1 MKRPMIDARSTTTL
15 AAAAALILLAGCSGG
30 GKAGAPPAV
39 PVTAAKAAR
48 KDVPQLLSAIGS
60 VEPYT
65 TVGVKAQVGGELQR
79 VHFQEGQDVKR
90 GDPLFTIDPR
100 PYQAALRQA
109 EANLARDKAQ
119 AQSAKA
125 NASRYAELV
134 KKDYVTRQDY
144 DNAVAQAESLQASV
158 KADEAAA
165 DNARLNLGYCTI
177 RAPMDCRTSNLLV
190 QQGNLIKANDV
201 PLVVLNQI
209 TPIFAAFSVPEQ
221 MLGDVQ
227 RAMASGK
234 VPVTAQPEE
243 GAAAAGELALV
254 NNQVDSST
262 GMVLLKA
269 AFPNAGKVLWPGQF
283 VNVTVTLSTLKDAI
297 VVPPQAVQPGQKGD
311 YVFVV
316 GKDMAVEMRPVKTG
330 QKNLAGAVI
339 LSGLQ
344 PDETVVTD
352 GQLRLFPGAK
362 VEIKDSLE
370 TSSGSKGQDSK
381 HE

>member
-1 MKRPMIDARSTTTL
+1 MKRPKIKARLLATL
-15 AAAAALILLAGCSGG
+15 AVTTALILLAGCSGG
-30 GKAGAPPAV
+30 KKGAAPPVV
-39 PVTAAKAAR
+39 PVTAAQAQR
-48 KDVPQLLSAIGS
+48 KDVPQILSAIGS

-65 TVGVKAQVGGELQR
+65 SVGVKAQVGGELQR
-79 VHFQEGQDVKR
+79 VHFQEGQDVRK

-119 AQSAKA
+119 AQSAEA
-125 NASRYAELV
+125 NANRFAELV

-144 DNAVAQAESLQASV
+144 DNAVAQAESLKASV

-165 DNARLNLGYCTI
+165 DNARLNLAYCTI

-209 TPIFAAFSVPEQ
+209 TPIFVAFSVPEHQ
-221 MLGDVQ
+221 LLEVQ
-227 RAMASGK
+227 RAFASGK
-234 VPVTAQPEE
+234 VPVTAQPDGGKATE
-243 GAAAAGELALV
+243 GELVLV

-269 AFPNAGKVLWPGQF
+269 VFPNADKVLWPGQF
-283 VNVTVTLSTLKDAI
+283 VNVAVTLSTIKDAV

-316 GKDMAVEMRPVKTG
+316 DKEMAVQMRPVTVG
-330 QKNLAGAVI
+330 QKDLSGAVI

-344 PDETVVTD
+344 PGETVVTD

-362 VEIKDSLE
+362 VEIKKSMDE
-370 TSSGSKGQDSK
+370 SSGSKGQGSK
-381 HE
+381 P

>member
-1 MKRPMIDARSTTTL
+1 MKRPMIHSRSLVMLAVTT
-15 AAAAALILLAGCSGG
+15 ALILLAGCSGG
-30 GKAGAPPAV
+30 KKGAAPPAV
-39 PVTAAKAAR
+39 PVTAAKAEQ
-48 KDVPQLLSAIGS
+48 KDVPQILSAIGS

-65 TVGVKAQVGGELQR
+65 SVGVKAQVGGELQR
-79 VHFQEGQDVKR
+79 VHFQEGQDVRK

-119 AQSAKA
+119 AQSAEA
-125 NASRYAELV
+125 NANRYAELV

-144 DNAVAQAESLQASV
+144 DNAMAQAESLQASV

-165 DNARLNLGYCTI
+165 DNARLNLAYCTI

-209 TPIFAAFSVPEQ
+209 TPIFATFSVPEQ
-221 MLGDVQ
+221 MLGEVQ
-227 RAMASGK
+227 RAIASGK
-234 VPVTAQPEE
+234 VPVTAQPD
-243 GAAAAGELALV
+243 GGKAAAGELALV

-269 AFPNAGKVLWPGQF
+269 VFPNADKVLWPGQF

-316 GKDMAVEMRPVKTG
+316 GKDMAAEMRPVKKG
-330 QKNLAGAVI
+330 QESLAGTVI
-339 LSGLQ
+339 LSGLK

-362 VEIKDSLE
+362 VEIKESQNASS
-370 TSSGSKGQDSK
+370 TSNGQGSKR
-381 HE
+381 E